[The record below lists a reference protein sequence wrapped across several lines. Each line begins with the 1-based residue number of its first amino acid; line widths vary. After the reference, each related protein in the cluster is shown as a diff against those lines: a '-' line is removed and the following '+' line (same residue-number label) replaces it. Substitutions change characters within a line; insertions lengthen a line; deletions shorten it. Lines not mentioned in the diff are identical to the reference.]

1 MRITKLSIE
10 NFRNFQKL
18 DVEFSKGVT
27 ILFGDNGQGK
37 TNLVE
42 SIYSLAK
49 TNSFRTYHRKELI
62 YYLEKEAMIK
72 AKIEKTNS
80 FIQCQ
85 LNLTNQGKTCFLN
98 KNKVSKV
105 SEYLGNLNAICFTPE
120 DISIFKDSPRSR
132 RWLLDSELSSLFPL
146 YIKQLIVFQRVLN
159 ERNALLKQKNKINYL
174 LLETLDEKLIECSY
188 DLFQRRKW
196 LVEKISLVASDIY
209 FKITKKSE
217 KLEFVYKTFLEESDK
232 LNYVKKAKEILKD
245 NYEKDM
251 EKTFTQIGVHK
262 DDFITYLNEKEVGLF
277 ASQGQQRLIALSMK
291 LAIAM
296 IVTKVNKEEPIL
308 ILDDAFSE
316 LDQEKKEA
324 LFEYITSKEQV
335 FITCTN
341 YLEVISKKVNIPIE
355 ILKIQQGKIV
365 ERRVLKNG

>member
-62 YYLEKEAMIK
+62 YYLEKEAMMK

-85 LNLTNQGKTCFLN
+85 LNLTNQGKT
-98 KNKVSKV
+98 
-105 SEYLGNLNAICFTPE
+105 CFTPE